1 VIQLAKA
8 SYVTNNFVKDD
19 FKVGNIITIIIFLI
33 LFLLLF
39 KTIFE
44 YYIKYSKKYK
54 DFNII
59 KKVSK
64 IASNNKAIVILDVI
78 VESFPTVFFMQF
90 AGLLVFATGMALFG
104 NTDTSNINENLIK
117 LFVNLN
123 TIAFVIWICSTLI
136 TSIYYIIVYVKEMKA
151 TKTNET

>member
-1 VIQLAKA
+1 M
-8 SYVTNNFVKDD
+8 
-19 FKVGNIITIIIFLI
+19 GNIFTLIFFMIT
-33 LFLLLF
+33 LLYAF

-44 YYIKYSKKYK
+44 YYIRDSKKYK

-64 IASNNKAIVILDVI
+64 IANNNKAIVILDVI
-78 VESFPTVFFMQF
+78 VENYFFVFLMQF
-90 AGLLVFATGMALFG
+90 AGLIVLACGVALFG
-104 NTDTSNINENLIK
+104 NIDTFKLNENLIK
-117 LFVNLN
+117 LIVNVN
-123 TIAFVIWICSTLI
+123 IVVFIIWMFSILI

>member
-1 VIQLAKA
+1 ME
-8 SYVTNNFVKDD
+8 
-19 FKVGNIITIIIFLI
+19 NIITIIIFLI

-54 DFNII
+54 DFKII

-64 IASNNKAIVILDVI
+64 IASKNKAIVILDVI
-78 VESFPTVFFMQF
+78 VESFQFVFFMQF
-90 AGLLVFATGMALFG
+90 AGLLVFACGIALFG
-104 NTDTSNINENLIK
+104 NIETFEWNEKLMK
-117 LFVNLN
+117 LFANLN
-123 TIAFVIWICSTLI
+123 TVAFIIWNCSVLI